1 MLRDVHSWMDL
12 GPEATASKPPCKPSC
27 FSSSRIQIPTPV
39 SARDDVFSLLEHWSA
54 LLAGGTVQ
62 KCSSASVSFENLS
75 NVFIARQFS
84 SMAVDVFSL
93 VWFSGSWFLAVL
105 LLSHVGTPW

>member
-1 MLRDVHSWMDL
+1 M
-12 GPEATASKPPCKPSC
+12 
-27 FSSSRIQIPTPV
+27 
-39 SARDDVFSLLEHWSA
+39 
-54 LLAGGTVQ
+54 
-62 KCSSASVSFENLS
+62 SFENLS